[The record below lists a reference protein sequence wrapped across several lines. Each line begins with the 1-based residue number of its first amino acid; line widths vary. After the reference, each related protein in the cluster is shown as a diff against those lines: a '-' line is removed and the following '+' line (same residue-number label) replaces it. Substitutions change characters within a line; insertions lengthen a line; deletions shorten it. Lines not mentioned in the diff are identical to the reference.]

1 MDEAATTWAR
11 DLFYASLRY
20 AKSPPSPD
28 DVVIADFTDDPEK
41 VEYIRVLIYQILHGR
56 DVVACYNLVLLIVL
70 AVFTV
75 RHFVTQR
82 RDQRRW
88 KEITQLPRSSEQA
101 DKLLVSSSSS
111 SSTLQGTQSSP
122 PGSIKPDTD
131 LERQPLLAASARPK
145 HRSLSKTF
153 RAWLMY
159 QPRPVPFI
167 NRTLPPN
174 ETSLFVLAYF
184 ALNVFF
190 QFYQSPLEP
199 KYFFAFADRI
209 GYVFIVNLPL
219 LYLLA
224 AKNQPLSF
232 LTGYSYE
239 SLNIFHRRVG
249 ELMCF
254 AAFAHFVCFVIWQVW
269 CCPDWLLVGDLW
281 DFLMDQR
288 NLIGM
293 GSLVAYE
300 LLYVTSLASFRARCY
315 ELFLASHVVLQ
326 VVALVFLYLHFP
338 TSHPYVLVS
347 LAIFLV
353 DRLVWRLILKS
364 DSFTADVHVLEDEQ
378 TLLLSANWSI
388 PHQSNRP
395 LSSWLRHS
403 IRHGWK
409 PMDHVFITVP
419 SLGRSHSL
427 QTHPFTIASAA
438 PRHPDLLEA
447 DMPQQHAWLS
457 LLIRARDGFTQD
469 LLQYSQSHSSIPVRI
484 DGPYGSTG
492 ALEMLRA
499 CDSTVLIAG
508 GSGIAVV
515 FPLAWALAQDRPQG
529 GGSRDR
535 QNIHLLWVVH
545 SRSHLGWLPQE
556 RLDELAEA
564 GVHVTIPGPTAEAG
578 RPDIAG
584 YLAELST
591 RAQVRRQELGV
602 VVSGP
607 DNLNRAARNA
617 CALAV
622 KDGTKIRLSVEK
634 FGW

>member
-1 MDEAATTWAR
+1 MDEAATPWAW
-11 DLFYASLRY
+11 DLFRASLRN
-20 AKSPPSPD
+20 AKSPPSPGH
-28 DVVIADFTDDPEK
+28 VVIADFTDDPEK
-41 VEYIRVLIYQILHGR
+41 VEYIRVLICHILHGR
-56 DVVACYNLVLLIVL
+56 DVVACYNLVLFVVL
-70 AVFTV
+70 AGLTV
-75 RHFVTQR
+75 RNFITKHR
-82 RDQRRW
+82 YQRRW
-88 KEITQLPRSSEQA
+88 KERTQRPHSSEQA
-101 DKLLVSSSSS
+101 DKLLGTSSSSS
-111 SSTLQGTQSSP
+111 SRTLQGTQSP
-122 PGSIKPDTD
+122 PDSAKPDAD
-131 LERQPLLAASARPK
+131 LERQPLLAVTARPK
-145 HRSLSKTF
+145 HQSLSNTIQ
-153 RAWLMY
+153 AWLMY

-167 NRTLPPN
+167 NRVLPPN

-184 ALNVFF
+184 VLNVFF
-190 QFYQSPLEP
+190 QFFQSPLEP

-224 AKNQPLSF
+224 AKNQPLSS

-249 ELMCF
+249 DLMCF
-254 AAFAHFVCFVIWQVW
+254 AACAHFVCFVVWQVW
-269 CCPDWLLVGDLW
+269 CCPTWLLVGDLW
-281 DFLMDQR
+281 NFLLDQR

-293 GSLVAYE
+293 GALVAYE
-300 LLYVTSLASFRARCY
+300 LLHATSLASFRFRCY

-338 TSHPYVLVS
+338 TSRPYVLAS

-353 DRLVWRLILKS
+353 DRLVWRLSLKS
-364 DSFTADVHVLEDEQ
+364 DSFTADLEVLEDEQ
-378 TLLLSANWSI
+378 TLLLSANWNM
-388 PHQSNRP
+388 PQQSNQP
-395 LSSWLRHS
+395 VSCWLRHS
-403 IRHGWK
+403 IRYGWK

-438 PRHPDLLEA
+438 PRHSDLLEVG
-447 DMPQQHAWLS
+447 MSQQHAWLS
-457 LLIRARDGFTQD
+457 LLIRARDGFTRD
-469 LLQYSQSHSSIPVRI
+469 LLEYSQSHPSVPVRI

-499 CDSTVLIAG
+499 CDSTVLVAG
-508 GSGIAVV
+508 GSGVAVV
-515 FPLAWALAQDRPQG
+515 FPLAWALAQDRSQE
-529 GGSRDR
+529 GGSRD
-535 QNIHLLWVVH
+535 QQDIHLLWVVH
-545 SRSHLGWLPQE
+545 SRNHLSWLPQQ

-564 GVHVTIPGPTAEAG
+564 GIHVTIPRPTAEAE

-584 YLAELST
+584 YLAELGI
-591 RAQVRRQELGV
+591 RAQARRQELGV

-622 KDGTKIRLSVEK
+622 KDGTKVRLSVEK

>member
-1 MDEAATTWAR
+1 MDEAATPLAW
-11 DLFYASLRY
+11 DLVRASLQY
-20 AKSPPSPD
+20 AKTPPSPD
-28 DVVIADFTDDPEK
+28 HVVIADFTDDPEK
-41 VEYIRVLIYQILHGR
+41 VEYIRVLIYHILHGR
-56 DVVACYNLVLLIVL
+56 DVVACYNLVLFVVL
-70 AVFTV
+70 AGFTV
-75 RHFVTQR
+75 RHFITR
-82 RDQRRW
+82 RQDQRRW
-88 KEITQLPRSSEQA
+88 EERTQRPRSRSKQ
-101 DKLLVSSSSS
+101 
-111 SSTLQGTQSSP
+111 TRTQSP
-122 PGSIKPDTD
+122 PGLVKPDAD
-131 LERQPLLAASARPK
+131 LERQPLLAATARPK
-145 HRSLSKTF
+145 HQSLSNTMQ
-153 RAWLMY
+153 AWLVY
-159 QPRPVPFI
+159 QPGPVPFI

-190 QFYQSPLEP
+190 QFFQSPLELR
-199 KYFFAFADRI
+199 YFFAFADRI

-224 AKNQPLSF
+224 AKNQPLSA

-254 AAFAHFVCFVIWQVW
+254 AALAHFVCFVIWQVW
-269 CCPDWLLVGDLW
+269 CCPAWLLVGDLW
-281 DFLMDQR
+281 DFLLDQR

-293 GSLVAYE
+293 GALIAYE
-300 LLYVTSLASFRARCY
+300 LLYATSLASFRARCY
-315 ELFLASHVVLQ
+315 EVFLASHVVLQ
-326 VVALVFLYLHFP
+326 VAALVFLYLHFP
-338 TSHPYVLVS
+338 TSRPYVLAS

-353 DRLVWRLILKS
+353 DRLVWRLSLKS
-364 DSFTADVHVLEDEQ
+364 DSFTADVEVLEDEQ
-378 TLLLSANWSI
+378 TLLLSANWSM
-388 PHQSNRP
+388 PQQSNQS

-447 DMPQQHAWLS
+447 EVPQQHAWLS
-457 LLIRARDGFTQD
+457 LLIRARDGFTRD
-469 LLQYSQSHSSIPVRI
+469 LLQYSQSHSSVPVRI

-515 FPLAWALAQDRPQG
+515 FPLAWALAQHRPQG
-529 GGSRDR
+529 GGSRD
-535 QNIHLLWVVH
+535 QQDVHLLWVVH
-545 SRSHLGWLPQE
+545 SRSHLSWLPKE

-564 GVHVTIPGPTAEAG
+564 GIHVTIPGPTAEAG

-584 YLAELST
+584 YIAELGT

-607 DNLNRAARNA
+607 DNLNRVARNA